1 MRKSSARV
9 GWGLLALGLVGNAA
23 GVVLSVVN
31 DRFLQ
36 DSGQDVALTLAFGSF
51 LVVGRPQG
59 QGLGVVAGGKHV
71 GAEGGGMVPGGA
83 QGVTGSVDQGSGW

>member
-1 MRKSSARV
+1 MGQRSTWV

-36 DSGQDVALTLAFGSF
+36 DSGEDVVLT
-51 LVVGRPQG
+51 
-59 QGLGVVAGGKHV
+59 
-71 GAEGGGMVPGGA
+71 
-83 QGVTGSVDQGSGW
+83 